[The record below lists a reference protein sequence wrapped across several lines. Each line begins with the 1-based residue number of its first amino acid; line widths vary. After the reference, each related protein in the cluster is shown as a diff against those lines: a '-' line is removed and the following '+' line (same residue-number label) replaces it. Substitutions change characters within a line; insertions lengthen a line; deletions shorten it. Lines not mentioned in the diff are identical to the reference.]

1 MRYLKLTVAYDG
13 TNFVGWQVQP
23 NGPSIQGELQK
34 AWLAI
39 TGEAAIITG
48 SGRTDSGVH
57 AVGQVASLMTTHAI
71 PVQAIPGALNANL
84 PEAIVV
90 RQAEEAEYDFH
101 AIRDAVAKT
110 YRYTIQMGRRRS
122 PFLLQRSWYVPKPL
136 DTELM
141 SRAGQ
146 GFVGKHDF
154 ASLQSTGAPRRS
166 TVRTILELRC
176 EATQQDGFPLFQV
189 YVTGDGF
196 LYNMVRNLAGTLV
209 LVGRGKFLPEDIPR
223 ILAAKDRTI
232 AGPTAPAAGLTL
244 MHVEYRRPGI
254 TSSGGDVAAFSDRA
268 IDS

>member
-13 TNFVGWQVQP
+13 THFVGWQIQP
-23 NGPSIQGELQK
+23 NGPSIQGHLQE
-34 AWLAI
+34 AWQAV
-39 TGEAAIITG
+39 TGESLVMTG

-57 AVGQVASLMTTHAI
+57 AVGQVASLVTHHPL
-71 PVQAIPGALNANL
+71 PVAAIPGALNANL
-84 PEAIVV
+84 PETIVV
-90 RQAEEAEYDFH
+90 REAREMDYDFH

-122 PFLLQRSWYVPKPL
+122 PFLLQRSWYVPREL

-146 GFVGKHDF
+146 LFIGRHDF
-154 ASLQSTGAPRRS
+154 ASLQSAGAPRRS
-166 TVRTILELRC
+166 TIRTILKMVC
-176 EATQQDGFPLFQV
+176 ETIDVDGFPLFQV

-196 LYNMVRNLAGTLV
+196 LYNMVRNLVGTLM
-209 LVGRGKFLPEDIPR
+209 LVGRKRLLPEDIPK

-244 MHVEYRRPGI
+244 MHVEYQRPDQVNG
-254 TSSGGDVAAFSDRA
+254 V
-268 IDS
+268 